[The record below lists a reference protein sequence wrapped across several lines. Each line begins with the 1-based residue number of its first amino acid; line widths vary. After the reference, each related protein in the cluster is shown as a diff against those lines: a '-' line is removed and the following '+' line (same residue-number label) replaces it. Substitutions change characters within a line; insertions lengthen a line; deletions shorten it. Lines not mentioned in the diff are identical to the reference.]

1 MSGIGTGYD
10 LSTTTFSPDGRVF
23 QVEYCSKAV
32 ENSGT
37 CLGLRCKDGV
47 VMAVEKIVTSKMLVK
62 GSCRR
67 CHIVDLQAG
76 LAVAGMNADGR
87 VIADRARQEA
97 AQYRSLYAMEIPGR
111 VLAERMASFAHM
123 YSLYWFV
130 RPFGCAV
137 MLGSYSEEE
146 GPELYVIEPSGV
158 VYRYFAYAL
167 GKGKQVAKTELEKL
181 DFKELTCR
189 EAVKVLANIVIT
201 KCRDE
206 TRDKAFELEML
217 WVCDETSRKCQLVP
231 SDLVDEAV
239 ELAKAAAESDDD
251 EDADMAEE

>member
-23 QVEYCSKAV
+23 QVEYSSKAV

-37 CLGLRCKDGV
+37 LVGVRCKDGV
-47 VMAVEKIVTSKMLVK
+47 VMAIEKIVTSKMMVK

-67 CHIVDLQAG
+67 CHIVDLHAG
-76 LAVAGMNADGR
+76 LSVAGMGADGR
-87 VIADRARQEA
+87 VIVDRARQEA
-97 AQYRSLYAMEIPGR
+97 AQYRSIYGIEIPGR
-111 VLAERMASFAHM
+111 VLAERIASFVHM

-137 MLGSYSEEE
+137 MFGSYSEEE
-146 GPELYVIEPSGV
+146 GPQLYVIEPSGI

-167 GKGKQVAKTELEKL
+167 GKGKQIAKTELEKIKF
-181 DFKELTCR
+181 DEITCR
-189 EAVKVLANIVIT
+189 EAIKELTNIIVG

-206 TRDKAFELEML
+206 SRDKAFELEML
-217 WVCDETSRKCQLVP
+217 WICDESLRKCQLVP
-231 SDLVDEAV
+231 SALVDEAL
-239 ELAKAAAESDDD
+239 ELAKAAAESDD
-251 EDADMAEE
+251 EDME